1 MPCPRRFAKVTLVHA
16 AEWTHLCIE
25 FQAMTTLWLGYLG
38 ISNVSQIQE
47 ILLKLNLIP
56 ENLLGD
62 EISICFST
70 SISKGN
76 PDSGKKYFYVNG
88 NLFNA
93 STDLPITPI
102 IVRNH
107 YEMPS
112 TLGKGKASSNKIV
125 NQ

>member
-1 MPCPRRFAKVTLVHA
+1 
-16 AEWTHLCIE
+16 
-25 FQAMTTLWLGYLG
+25 
-38 ISNVSQIQE
+38 
-47 ILLKLNLIP
+47 LIP